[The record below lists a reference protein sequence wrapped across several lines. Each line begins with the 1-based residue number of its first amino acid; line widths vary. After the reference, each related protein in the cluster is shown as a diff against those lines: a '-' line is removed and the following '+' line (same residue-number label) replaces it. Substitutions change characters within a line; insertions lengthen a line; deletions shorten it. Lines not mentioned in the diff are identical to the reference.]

1 MSRTTLA
8 EPIARVRELAAAGT
22 ADYSDDAI
30 QSVLDRNRLDFADD
44 ALVALR
50 EYNAG
55 GTAVYFVH
63 QAHYR
68 NLEATDGG
76 TAVLYVRDSSG
87 ARIGTASYVVD
98 TGAGRVIFAADTA
111 GTAYYLTGRS
121 YDVYAAAAEV
131 WRMKAADVANRFDF
145 TADGASF
152 KASQLIAQYN
162 KMAEQCSSLATFG
175 AGAAGLRSVTMVR
188 DDLAVDGYMTRLP
201 DMD

>member
-1 MSRTTLA
+1 MSRSTLA

-30 QSVLDRNRLDFADD
+30 QTVLDRNRLDFADD
-44 ALVALR
+44 ALAPLR
-50 EYNAG
+50 EYNSG
-55 GTAVYFVH
+55 GTPVYYMY

-76 TAVLYVRDSSG
+76 TAVLYIRDSSG
-87 ARIGTASYVVD
+87 ARVGTASYSVL
-98 TGAGRVIFAADTA
+98 TEAGRVTFLASTD

-131 WRMKAADVANRFDF
+131 WRMKAAAVAGRFDF

-162 KMAEQCSSLATFG
+162 KMSEQCSSLATFG
-175 AGAAGLRSVTMVR
+175 AGAAGLRSSTMVR
-188 DDLAVDGYMTRLP
+188 DDLAFDGHVSAFQ

>member
-1 MSRTTLA
+1 MSRSTLA

-44 ALVALR
+44 ALVPLR
-50 EYNAG
+50 EYNG
-55 GTAVYFVH
+55 GTPVYFVY
-63 QAHYR
+63 QAHHR

-76 TAVLYVRDSSG
+76 TAVLYIRDSAG
-87 ARIGTASYVVD
+87 ARVGTASYSVL
-98 TGAGRVIFAADTA
+98 TEAGRVTFLANTD

-131 WRMKAADVANRFDF
+131 WRMKAAAVADRFDF

-175 AGAAGLRSVTMVR
+175 AGAAGLRSSTMVR
-188 DDLAVDGYMTRLP
+188 DDLCL
-201 DMD
+201 

>member
-1 MSRTTLA
+1 MARSTLA
-8 EPIARVRELAAAGT
+8 EPIARVRDLAAAGT

-44 ALVALR
+44 QLVSLR
-50 EYNAG
+50 EYDAG
-55 GTAVYFVH
+55 GTPVYYVY

-87 ARIGTASYVVD
+87 ARVGTASYSVF
-98 TGAGRVIFAADTA
+98 TEAGRVTFVSNTD

-131 WRMKAADVANRFDF
+131 WRMKAADVAGRFDF

-152 KASQLIAQYN
+152 KASQLIEQYN
-162 KMAEQCSSLATFG
+162 KMADQCSSLASFG
-175 AGAAGLRSVTMVR
+175 AGAGGLRSSMMYR
-188 DDLAVDGYMTRLP
+188 DDLNPVWR
-201 DMD
+201 

>member
-1 MSRTTLA
+1 MSRSTLA

-30 QSVLDRNRLDFADD
+30 QTVLDRNRLDFADD
-44 ALVALR
+44 ALAPLR
-50 EYNAG
+50 EYNSG
-55 GTAVYFVH
+55 GTPVYYTY

-76 TAVLYVRDSSG
+76 TAVLYIRDSSG
-87 ARIGTASYVVD
+87 ARIGTASYSVLSE
-98 TGAGRVIFAADTA
+98 AGRVTFLANTG

-131 WRMKAADVANRFDF
+131 WRMKAAAVASRFDF

-162 KMAEQCSSLATFG
+162 KMADQCSSLATFG
-175 AGAAGLRSVTMVR
+175 YGAAGLRSSTMVR
-188 DDLAVDGYMTRLP
+188 DDLAVDGYMARMP